1 MTDLKKLLEPTEEMI
16 EAFHKAWPYSSVIG
30 ADTIHEI
37 YKAMIAKSETTPKLL
52 AVVVAGKAL
61 LKWNGNPASTGEEG
75 DVVYDALD
83 EAIEALEE

>member
-1 MTDLKKLLEPTEEMI
+1 
-16 EAFHKAWPYSSVIG
+16 
-30 ADTIHEI
+30 
-37 YKAMIAKSETTPKLL
+37 MIAKSETTPKLL